1 MPSSRRPSCRNLT
14 EASSRRACTSI
25 RSRPSSWMP
34 LSEASRSSQATS
46 SLSSIW
52 CPKSHAP
59 TRMEKGTHGHP

>member
-1 MPSSRRPSCRNLT
+1 
-14 EASSRRACTSI
+14 
-25 RSRPSSWMP
+25 MP